1 MEHLVANRRSCA
13 ADPAPLMVEK
23 TTMPTDTL
31 ADKPAGSETSSV
43 EDAATKAADAISA
56 ATEQGKQSLQEA
68 LAHAE
73 RTIAEAVKT
82 VERALRDAI
91 ERLRTQGKPLAD
103 NAGQQVDEAQR
114 YLTERVKERPMTAVM
129 AGVGIGLVLGLLLSN
144 RSR

>member
-1 MEHLVANRRSCA
+1 
-13 ADPAPLMVEK
+13 MVEK

-31 ADKPAGSETSSV
+31 AATSAASDTASV
-43 EDAATKAADAISA
+43 EDAAAKAADAISA

-73 RTIAEAVKT
+73 RTISDAVKT
-82 VERALRDAI
+82 AERALRDGI
-91 ERLRTQGKPLAD
+91 EKLREQSKPMAE
-103 NAGQQVDEAQR
+103 NAGQQFDEAQR
-114 YLTERVKERPMTAVM
+114 YVTERVKERPMTAVL